1 MEKGNVL
8 VIGNSGVGKSTLINA
23 VLGEEKAK
31 TGCGTKGTTEYLEIY
46 ESDEVPFRII
56 DSVGFEPSFIK
67 KRQAVHAVKKWS
79 RESAKK
85 ENENRPINVIW
96 FCVDGMAKKLFSDTI
111 KSLSSATSMWESVPV
126 VVVITKSY
134 GIPDREEDVRMV
146 YNAFAQQKRYSK
158 NLRKVIPVVA
168 SAYVLNESA
177 YAPPE
182 GISELID
189 ITNEL
194 MPEGIKAAEKD
205 IYQFKLSR
213 KRALAQG
220 IVSVSTTAGI
230 TVGAVPV
237 PLADA
242 FILSSIEVAEINALA
257 RVYGINKNEESKH
270 FFNSIVEAGTVSAA
284 ARGAISALKGIPGVN
299 LAAGLVNAVIAGS
312 FVAAIGEG
320 TIYAFEQVY
329 LGKKTVKDID
339 WVTKAVESRLSTEFI
354 DKVASAVRQIT
365 ENTDK
370 NAIGK
375 VILDL
380 FGEKEKQ
387 PGCNGKGRR

>member
-56 DSVGFEPSFIK
+56 DSVGFESSFIK

-134 GIPDREEDVRMV
+134 GIPDREENVQMV
-146 YNAFAQQKRYSK
+146 YSAFAQQKRYSK
-158 NLRKVIPVVA
+158 NLRKVISVVA

-194 MPEGIKAAEKD
+194 MPEGIKAAEND

-213 KRALAQG
+213 KKALAQG

-284 ARGAISALKGIPGVN
+284 ARRAISALKGIPGVN
-299 LAAGLVNAVIAGS
+299 LAASLVNAVIAGS

-320 TIYAFEQVY
+320 T
-329 LGKKTVKDID
+329 K
-339 WVTKAVESRLSTEFI
+339 S
-354 DKVASAVRQIT
+354 
-365 ENTDK
+365 
-370 NAIGK
+370 
-375 VILDL
+375 
-380 FGEKEKQ
+380 
-387 PGCNGKGRR
+387 

>member
-56 DSVGFEPSFIK
+56 DSVEPSFIK

-134 GIPDREEDVRMV
+134 GIPDREENVRMV

-270 FFNSIVEAGTVSAA
+270 FFNSIVEAGTISAA

>member
-134 GIPDREEDVRMV
+134 GIPDREENVRMV
-146 YNAFAQQKRYSK
+146 YSAFAQQKRYSK

-213 KRALAQG
+213 KRALAQC

-284 ARGAISALKGIPGVN
+284 ARRAISALKAIPGVN
-299 LAAGLVNAVIAGS
+299 LAASLVNAVIAGS

-339 WVTKAVESRLSTEFI
+339 WVTRAVESRLSTEFI

>member
-1 MEKGNVL
+1 
-8 VIGNSGVGKSTLINA
+8 
-23 VLGEEKAK
+23 
-31 TGCGTKGTTEYLEIY
+31 
-46 ESDEVPFRII
+46 
-56 DSVGFEPSFIK
+56 
-67 KRQAVHAVKKWS
+67 
-79 RESAKK
+79 
-85 ENENRPINVIW
+85 
-96 FCVDGMAKKLFSDTI
+96 
-111 KSLSSATSMWESVPV
+111 
-126 VVVITKSY
+126 
-134 GIPDREEDVRMV
+134 MV
-146 YNAFAQQKRYSK
+146 YTAFAQQKRYSK

-168 SAYVLNESA
+168 SAYLLNESA

-257 RVYGINKNEESKH
+257 MVYGINKNEESKH

-339 WVTKAVESRLSTEFI
+339 WVKKAVESRLSTEFI